1 MHNFYIISV
10 YFYTNYTFFFTM
22 LSYSAIITFKR
33 ECKSKLFLTSLSGRE
48 RCSMKNLSV
57 KLKMTIIG
65 IMVVVFMLF
74 SVQFSVSSMQAINK
88 RILQEEEDN
97 IRKDYDDSIRQQV
110 SQVISLLKT
119 YQAEI
124 DAGTYTKEEGMK
136 QAADKIRALRYG
148 TEGYFWVDQS
158 DGTNVV
164 LLGNDIEGTNRLGTE
179 DVTGFKMV
187 KDFIEGAVAQ
197 GSYFCDY
204 QYPKEGAAEP
214 MPKRAYTEYFEPF
227 DWVVGTGNYVDNI
240 DAQIAA
246 STETALAFTN
256 QKIGTFITVCIVFAF
271 IIILCL
277 VITILNITKPLHQV
291 GEILGSMSVGNF
303 SVKIDERTL
312 KRRDDFGRLSNILE
326 KMRVNIGGLIHNVK
340 DETTLTTESVNGISE
355 NMVHLNTKVE
365 DVSSTT
371 TQLSASMD
379 ETAATA
385 GNISEMT
392 KEIES
397 AARNIAERAQEG
409 AGRAEVI
416 HKKAVGAKSSAS
428 ESKNSLVQQ
437 KKAIEG
443 SLLDALAKVKVV
455 SEISTLA
462 ESIME
467 ITSQTN
473 LLSLNAS
480 IEAARAGEAGK
491 GFAVVADEIR
501 KLAEQSQS
509 STENIKKVT
518 EQVNNSV
525 GTLATD
531 AEQLLSFID
540 TQVMESIGMFETI
553 ANDYNEDAGEIDSL
567 VTDFSAISE
576 ELLASINNITDSLN
590 GIAQAAQ
597 ESAQGTASIAN
608 RVLEVVDISD
618 SVSTSLQNANG
629 IVGRL
634 NDATAKFQL

>member
-1 MHNFYIISV
+1 
-10 YFYTNYTFFFTM
+10 
-22 LSYSAIITFKR
+22 
-33 ECKSKLFLTSLSGRE
+33 
-48 RCSMKNLSV
+48 MKNLSV

-179 DVTGFKMV
+179 DVTGFKMA